1 MNIRIQEDNTGY
13 APKDCRFTAYDDE
26 TFDGAEDSSTRNQVG
41 HGATR
46 IAAIRN
52 LLDLLDD
59 GTEGHNHV

>member
-1 MNIRIQEDNTGY
+1 MKIVVTEDNTGL
-13 APKDCRFTAYDDE
+13 APANYRFTAYDDE